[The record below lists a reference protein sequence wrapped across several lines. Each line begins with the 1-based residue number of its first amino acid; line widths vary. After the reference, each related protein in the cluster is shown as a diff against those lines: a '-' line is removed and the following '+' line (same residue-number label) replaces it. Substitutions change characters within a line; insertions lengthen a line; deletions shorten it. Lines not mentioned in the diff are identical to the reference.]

1 MKKYIDGNVMN
12 YENSQKIDDFINRK
26 GLNDIFGY
34 QVGACILSSDVFI
47 SPNN

>member
-26 GLNDIFGY
+26 GLNAIFGY
-34 QVGACILSSDVFI
+34 QGGACILSSDVFI